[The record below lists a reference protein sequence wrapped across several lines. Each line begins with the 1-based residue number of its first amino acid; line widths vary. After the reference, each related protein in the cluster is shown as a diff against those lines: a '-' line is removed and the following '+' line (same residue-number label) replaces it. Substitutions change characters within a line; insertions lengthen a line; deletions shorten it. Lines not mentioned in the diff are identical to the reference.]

1 MAIASNLDIQRLE
14 HLYKSGFRDTFL
26 DNALRKVIERQIARD
41 GADLARVNEALARF
55 EQQYNMS
62 PEEFWRSFQTGQ
74 MPDSADFMEWNIF
87 CKMRQ
92 RIVSRLQ
99 ILRGGDGTAL
109 LTTMS

>member
-14 HLYKSGFRDTFL
+14 HLYKSGFCDTFL

-74 MPDSADFMEWNIF
+74 MPDSADLTSFARCSNALSPV
-87 CKMRQ
+87 CKSYGAAMGQ
-92 RIVSRLQ
+92 HY
-99 ILRGGDGTAL
+99 
-109 LTTMS
+109 